1 VPPAASGKN
10 IAVPPATSGKNFLMA
25 FFLLAFFLYVAAD
38 GMLGWIHNQF
48 GFMV

>member
-25 FFLLAFFLYVAAD
+25 FFLYVAAD

>member
-25 FFLLAFFLYVAAD
+25 FFLYVAAD
-38 GMLGWIHNQF
+38 GMLGRIHNQF